1 MTDRLDLAVEALRL
15 EDGNA
20 VRIYLTTH
28 DFNALFDQ
36 VGKVQLTSKTIKL
49 YRGLPVSETM
59 GGQPSRIIND
69 RGEATP
75 I

>member
-1 MTDRLDLAVEALRL
+1 MIDRLELAVEALRIA
-15 EDGNA
+15 DGNA

-28 DFNALFDQ
+28 DLNALFDQ
-36 VGKVQLTSKTIKL
+36 VARTEPTSKTKKS
-49 YRGLPVSETM
+49 YRGLPISETM

>member
-1 MTDRLDLAVEALRL
+1 MTDRLDLAVEALLL
-15 EDGNA
+15 EDGSA
-20 VRIYLTTH
+20 VRIYLSTH
-28 DFNALFDQ
+28 DLNALLEQ
-36 VGKVQLTSKTIKL
+36 VGKTQVTSKRVNT
-49 YRGLPVSETM
+49 YRGLPISQTM